1 MRIAVC
7 FLALVALPAFADVKI
22 ENAWTRATPPG
33 AKIAAGYMTIRNGSG
48 TADRLIGASSPA
60 AGTVSPHVTVE
71 EGGIS
76 KMRPVKGYDIPA
88 NGTFELK
95 PSGSHLMLMGLKAPL
110 KAGER
115 VPLVLRFQNSGEVK
129 VELEVRPL
137 GATSDMP
144 GMHSH

>member
-1 MRIAVC
+1 VRFAVC
-7 FLALVALPAFADVKI
+7 FLALVALPAFSGVKI

-33 AKIAAGYMTIRNGSG
+33 AKIAAGYMTLRNDSG
-48 TADRLIGASSPA
+48 TPDRLVGARSPA
-60 AGTVSPHVTVE
+60 AGIVSPHVTIE

-95 PSGSHLMLMGLKAPL
+95 PSGSHLMLMNLKAPL

-137 GATSDMP
+137 GATGQMRDM
-144 GMHSH
+144 HH